1 MIRLEIDEV
10 AGAVCAQ
17 TLVEAGDP
25 RALPRAPIQRS
36 DHRKAVDAGGFLLPH
51 AAEGARDFQK
61 LQRPVR
67 LLIAHAGIVHAREIA
82 DAPARVPRGEDDLEM
97 GALARHIVHI
107 EKMFEIVVKQNLL
120 VFPGT
125 TREEITTITSHDQA
139 IKQCRMYLKRMF
151 PTADI
156 AEYPDTAQAAKDLGE
171 GVLSKNTAIIAP
183 KACAEL
189 YGLEVL
195 EENIN
200 DLKFNVTNFLVVV
213 K

>member
-1 MIRLEIDEV
+1 MRIAV
-10 AGAVCAQ
+10 SGAHGSFSE
-17 TLVEAGDP
+17 EAGKEYCRVHGIENP
-25 RALPRAPIQRS
+25 ELVYLVTAENVLA
-36 DHRKAVDAGGFLLPH
+36 AVEDGVVD
-51 AAEGARDFQK
+51 R
-61 LQRPVR
+61 
-67 LLIAHAGIVHAREIA
+67 GIVPIENSTGGVVIEAIY
-82 DAPARVPRGEDDLEM
+82 
-97 GALARHIVHI
+97 ALAKHIVHI

-156 AEYPDTAQAAKDLGE
+156 AEYPDTAQAAKDLGK
-171 GVLSKNTAIIAP
+171 GILPKNTAIIAP
-183 KACAEL
+183 KACATL
-189 YGLEVL
+189 YGLEVM

-200 DLKFNVTNFLVVV
+200 DLKFNVTNFLVVI